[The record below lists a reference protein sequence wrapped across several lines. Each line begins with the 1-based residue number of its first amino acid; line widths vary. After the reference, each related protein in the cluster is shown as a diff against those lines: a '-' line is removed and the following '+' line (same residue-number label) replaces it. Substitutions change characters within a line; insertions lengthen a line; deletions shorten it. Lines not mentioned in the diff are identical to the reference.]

1 VTAGEERNKDVD
13 LPNVSPISPLGVH
26 WHLNMMGYQCAANM
40 TPGAAE
46 QNKGKQREELAD
58 AETLPP
64 DDASPT
70 AKFDTIENRTF
81 WKSLRARGKNATT
94 YPAHMTHGPSPK
106 AVEVYA
112 NRVSQVSFSDIA
124 FSSWFLVKT
133 EITGICGM
141 EAET

>member
-1 VTAGEERNKDVD
+1 MV
-13 LPNVSPISPLGVH
+13 
-26 WHLNMMGYQCAANM
+26 GYQCFANM
-40 TPGAAE
+40 IPGTVE

-70 AKFDTIENRTF
+70 TEFGTNETRTF
-81 WKSLRARGKNATT
+81 WKFLRARGKNATT
-94 YPAHMTHGPSPK
+94 SPAQMTHGPSLN

-112 NRVSQVSFSDIA
+112 VSVPQVSFSYIA
-124 FSSWFLVKT
+124 CTFWFLGET
-133 EITGICGM
+133 EITGICGT